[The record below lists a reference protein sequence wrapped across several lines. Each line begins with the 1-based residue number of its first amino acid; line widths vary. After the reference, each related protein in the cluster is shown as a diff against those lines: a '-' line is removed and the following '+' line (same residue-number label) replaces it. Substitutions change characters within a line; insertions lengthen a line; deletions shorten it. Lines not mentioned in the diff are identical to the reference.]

1 MNYPSARWFVQQAI
15 SADRDNAGTPAIT
28 VGSDE
33 SVYFAIPTK
42 SNADPLWYT
51 ITVGKLAST
60 GALQWTH
67 AFPELVTSTDN
78 IQPALIAGSSGELFL
93 AFMTTGSVLDRLNMA
108 YVPNFCSDCSAVS
121 YKDIVLARIDQP
133 TPTSA
138 SLTWYLQDATM
149 NSCADET
156 APQLAID
163 STNRLLYMTWQST
176 KNIQCYPAIGANNI
190 LLACFGYDGVQKWLE
205 AMGNINATAQTNE
218 NPVVA
223 ASQEGQVTVAWE
235 TRGPVIGGASP
246 TGKQVE
252 VVSYQTDV
260 GNPTSY
266 SKLWVA
272 SSLSNLFAVGGN
284 SYNPTLAS
292 TKEGILYLA
301 FLTEGVVA
309 GGTRTAAQD
318 LVTVSLT
325 KYGALRWIRQG
336 PVYNN
341 GPTAYTSASKP
352 YLTLDTWGNPYASLQ
367 ADNNK
372 VLLFRFDYRNGD
384 IQWSYTEPPTTY
396 NAYGYALTGAP
407 FSVFPTSAGSYSKTT
422 LAIYNT
428 SLYVATTVAAGLTAP
443 GQSRSSNTGNDL
455 VITSMKQQ
463 LYTPLTP
470 YQYITNNKIICGC
483 SCVC

>member
-1 MNYPSARWFVQQAI
+1 MNYPSATWFVQQAI
-15 SADRDNAGTPAIT
+15 SADLDNAGTPAIT

-42 SNADPLWYT
+42 STTDPLWYT

-60 GALQWTH
+60 GALRWKRT
-67 AFPELVTSTDN
+67 FPELVTSTDN
-78 IQPALIAGSSGELFL
+78 IQPTLVLGAGGELFV

-138 SLTWYLQDATM
+138 SLIWYLQDATM

-176 KNIQCYPAIGANNI
+176 KNIQCYPSIGSNNI

-235 TRGPVIGGASP
+235 TRGAVTGGASP

-260 GNPTSY
+260 GNPISY
-266 SKLWVA
+266 SKLWVG
-272 SSLSNLFAVGGN
+272 SSISNIFANGN
-284 SYNPTLAS
+284 SYSPTLAS
-292 TKEGILYLA
+292 TKDGVLYLA
-301 FLTEGVVA
+301 FLTEGTVA
-309 GGTRTAAQD
+309 GGTRTASAQD
-318 LVTVSLT
+318 LVTASLNT
-325 KYGALRWIRQG
+325 NGSLRWMRQG
-336 PVYNN
+336 PIYNN
-341 GPTAYTSASKP
+341 GSTAYTSASNP
-352 YLTLDTWGNPYASLQ
+352 YITVDTWGNPYASLQ
-367 ADNNK
+367 ADGSK
-372 VLLFRFDYRNGD
+372 ILLFRFDYRNGN
-384 IQWSYTEPPTTY
+384 IQWSYTEPPNTY
-396 NAYGYALTGAP
+396 NAYGYALTGGP
-407 FSVFPTSAGSYSKTT
+407 FSIFPTSAGSYSKTA
-422 LAIYNT
+422 LAIYNA
-428 SLYVATTVAAGLTAP
+428 SMYVATTVANPLTAP
-443 GQSRSSNTGNDL
+443 GQARSSPNNDL
-455 VITSMKQQ
+455 VITSMKQA
-463 LYTPLTP
+463 LYTSLTP

>member
-1 MNYPSARWFVQQAI
+1 MNYPSATWFVQQAI
-15 SADRDNAGTPAIT
+15 SADLDNAGTPAIT

-42 SNADPLWYT
+42 STTDPLWYT

-60 GALQWTH
+60 GALRWKRT
-67 AFPELVTSTDN
+67 FPELVTSTDN
-78 IQPALIAGSSGELFL
+78 IQPTLVLGAGGELFV

-138 SLTWYLQDATM
+138 SLIWYLQDATM

-176 KNIQCYPAIGANNI
+176 KNIQCYPSIGSNNI

-235 TRGPVIGGASP
+235 TRGAVTGGASP

-260 GNPTSY
+260 GNPISY
-266 SKLWVA
+266 SKVWVG
-272 SSLSNLFAVGGN
+272 SSISNIFANGN
-284 SYNPTLAS
+284 SYSPTLAS
-292 TKEGILYLA
+292 TKDGVLYLA
-301 FLTEGVVA
+301 FLTEGTVA
-309 GGTRTAAQD
+309 GGTRTASAQD
-318 LVTVSLT
+318 LVTVSLN
-325 KYGALRWIRQG
+325 KYGGLRWMMQG

-341 GPTAYTSASKP
+341 GPTAYTSASNP
-352 YLTLDTWGNPYASLQ
+352 YITVDTWGNPYASLQ
-367 ADNNK
+367 ADNSK
-372 VLLFRFDYRNGD
+372 ILLFRFDYRNGN
-384 IQWSYTEPPTTY
+384 IQWSYTESPTTY

-407 FSVFPTSAGSYSKTT
+407 FSVFPTSAGSYSKTA
-422 LAIYNT
+422 LAIYNA
-428 SLYVATTVAAGLTAP
+428 SMYVATTVANPLTAP
-443 GQSRSSNTGNDL
+443 GQARSSPNNDL
-455 VITSMKQQ
+455 VITSMKQA
-463 LYTPLTP
+463 LYTSLTP

>member
-1 MNYPSARWFVQQAI
+1 MNYPSATWFVQQAI
-15 SADRDNAGTPAIT
+15 SADLDNAGTPAIT

-42 SNADPLWYT
+42 STTDPLWYT

-60 GALQWTH
+60 GALRWKRT
-67 AFPELVTSTDN
+67 FPELVTSTDN
-78 IQPALIAGSSGELFL
+78 IQPTLVLGAGGELFV

-138 SLTWYLQDATM
+138 SLIWYLQDATM

-176 KNIQCYPAIGANNI
+176 KNIQCYPSIGSNNI

-235 TRGPVIGGASP
+235 TRGAVTGGASP

-260 GNPTSY
+260 GNPISY
-266 SKLWVA
+266 SKVWVG
-272 SSLSNLFAVGGN
+272 SSISNIFANGN
-284 SYNPTLAS
+284 SYSPTLAS
-292 TKEGILYLA
+292 TKDGVLYLA
-301 FLTEGVVA
+301 FLTEGTVA
-309 GGTRTAAQD
+309 GGTRTASAQD
-318 LVTVSLT
+318 LVTASLN
-325 KYGALRWIRQG
+325 KYGGLRWMMQG

-341 GPTAYTSASKP
+341 GPTAYTSASNP
-352 YLTLDTWGNPYASLQ
+352 YITVDTWGNPYASLQ
-367 ADNNK
+367 ADNSK
-372 VLLFRFDYRNGD
+372 ILLFRFDYRNGN
-384 IQWSYTEPPTTY
+384 IQWSYTESPTTY

-428 SLYVATTVAAGLTAP
+428 SVYVATTVANPLTAP
-443 GQSRSSNTGNDL
+443 GQARSSPNNDL
-455 VITSMKQQ
+455 VITSMKQA
-463 LYTPLTP
+463 LYTSLTP